1 MKRLQTL
8 ASSATV
14 LVLTLAGCSA
24 DRITAEAN
32 LRGSPGSSSQ
42 SLSVERPWSGSC
54 DVAAEFTSET
64 TLRITGECQIAHIGR
79 ASVLAFQTI
88 VPGAS
93 GIEYTNTT
101 VYTAP
106 NGDELHTTNVGVA
119 TPGAEGLSLNGTET
133 AVGGTGRFENASGSA
148 TLSGSIHFTTAT
160 TTIGSYE
167 LAGRLTF

>member
-14 LVLTLAGCSA
+14 LFLTLAGCSA
-24 DRITAEAN
+24 DRITGEAN
-32 LRGSPGSSSQ
+32 LRGAPGSSSH
-42 SLSVERPWSGSC
+42 SLSSERPWSGSC

-106 NGDELHTTNVGVA
+106 NGDELHTNNVGVA
-119 TPGAEGLSLNGTET
+119 TPGAQGLSLDGIET
-133 AVGGTGRFENASGSA
+133 AAGGTGRFENASGSA
-148 TLSGSIHFTTAT
+148 TLSGSIHFTSAT